1 MAKTSPHSLFTFLLL
16 CVVAGVAFLWFAGK
30 LTVKDTEGVAQGTST
45 GLPQTEEEF
54 RKKLAELRMERE
66 RRQQSVR
73 RLEDFKAQNIEQLK
87 SKGVSSGDDYLKSDD
102 KEIKLAVVNL
112 KGWVTEINE
121 INKQIVYYDEAI
133 SSVETMLDKLER
145 QRVSDSVA
153 MSEEESI
160 ELQKVIVDLRERL
173 SVETN
178 VLEDEELGRLLDLE
192 MSGDKN

>member
-1 MAKTSPHSLFTFLLL
+1 MAKTSPHSLFTFILL
-16 CVVAGVAFLWFAGK
+16 CAVAGAAFLWFSGK
-30 LTVKDTEGVAQGTST
+30 IAVNNRNGVAPGAST
-45 GLPQTEEEF
+45 GLPQTEGDF

-73 RLEDFKAQNIEQLK
+73 RLEDFKSQNIEQLK

-102 KEIKLAVVNL
+102 KEIKLAVLNL

-121 INKQIVYYDEAI
+121 IKKQIVYYDEAI

-145 QRVSDSVA
+145 QRLSESVA

-192 MSGDKN
+192 MTGEKD